1 MTIQYIATGII
12 VIILIQLLIQVL
24 KDRTQL
30 FKLLFWGIFWG
41 IALIFI
47 WLPTNTIDKLGQL
60 FGVGRGIDVLVYLS
74 IIFLFYYI
82 FKQNEKIN
90 KLEKEVTRIVR
101 EIAKKKDTGLE
112 LSKEINHYCLQNC
125 L

>member
-24 KDRTQL
+24 KDRAQL

-101 EIAKKKDTGLE
+101 EIAKKKIRD
-112 LSKEINHYCLQNC
+112 
-125 L
+125 

>member
-47 WLPTNTIDKLGQL
+47 WLPTNTIDKVGQL

-90 KLEKEVTRIVR
+90 KLEKEITKLVR
-101 EIAKKKDTGLE
+101 RLAKDESNT
-112 LSKEINHYCLQNC
+112 
-125 L
+125 

>member
-101 EIAKKKDTGLE
+101 EIAKKKIRD
-112 LSKEINHYCLQNC
+112 
-125 L
+125 

>member
-24 KDRTQL
+24 KDRAQL

-47 WLPTNTIDKLGQL
+47 WLPTNTIDKVGQL

-90 KLEKEVTRIVR
+90 KLEKEITKLVR
-101 EIAKKKDTGLE
+101 RLAKDETDT
-112 LSKEINHYCLQNC
+112 K
-125 L
+125 

>member
-24 KDRTQL
+24 KDRAQL

-47 WLPTNTIDKLGQL
+47 WLPTNTIDKVGQL

-90 KLEKEVTRIVR
+90 KLEKEITKLVR
-101 EIAKKKDTGLE
+101 RLAKDETK
-112 LSKEINHYCLQNC
+112 S
-125 L
+125 